1 MTEEQKEE
9 YKSIVKVAGREIFLD
24 PDKLNFNE
32 ATLND
37 YMEKEGALYNYY
49 GQVLA
54 DAQAQCQL
62 AKLEYEVVYSEK
74 FRDAKLN
81 GGTEKL
87 SEASA
92 KADEAVIKANKRVI
106 FSQRTVEMLKNHLR
120 AWDKNHDNAQSLGH
134 MIRKEMDKLGF
145 EIKYPSSSNYDASA
159 RMQEI
164 IEKDLVDVQ

>member
-1 MTEEQKEE
+1 MSEEEQ
-9 YKSIVKVAGREIFLD
+9 KSIVKVAGREVHLD
-24 PDKLNFNE
+24 PEKLGFNE
-32 ATLND
+32 ATLNE

-54 DAQAQCQL
+54 DAQTQAQL
-62 AKLEYEVVYSEK
+62 AKLDYEVIYAEK
-74 FRDAKLN
+74 FRTAKLD
-81 GGTEKL
+81 GATEKL
-87 SEASA
+87 AEATA

-106 FSQRTVEMLKNHLR
+106 FTQRAVEMVKNHLK

-145 EIKYPSSSNYDASA
+145 EIKYGQQDVSA

-164 IEKDLVDVQ
+164 ISKDLVENA